1 MNKEIDSRIAITI
14 LVVITIF
21 LIGWMMHEYQSIFY
35 PMPSQGPIK
44 LAIKRFLEPSARVNF
59 KKFISEGEFKNYLTE
74 ANKISLGTGYPG
86 QLRALPAVPMIVRE
100 EEMGA
105 GVTEK
110 QPERFSGTNVQ
121 VASIDEPDIVKTN
134 GQEIYFSSQSPIR
147 YFIEGRSSEKIMP
160 PETGGIKIIKAF
172 PLEELSLKKEIERI
186 GDLLLYKNIL
196 MVFSNEKIY
205 AYDVSLL
212 ENPSEIWAIDLDQSS
227 QIVGVRF
234 FKEKLY
240 LVIRKNIRQDHP
252 CPIKLMTI
260 KEIPLTINCEDIY
273 HPDIYVP
280 TEVTYTALA
289 VNPLTGEAEKEVSFI
304 GSADSS
310 LIYMSKNNLYATYSY
325 TQSINKFFLNFL
337 QEKGQDLIPVSIID
351 KLKKLDSYDI
361 SESAKMTELQVIF
374 ENYFSSLDEDERLKI
389 ENELNNRLTD
399 YHKDHQRDLEKTA
412 LVKIDLEN
420 FNVGATGIIPG
431 QPLNQFSLDEYE
443 NYLRIATTVGERTW
457 WGPWLGWQAAGG
469 ANDIYI
475 LDKDLKIVGSIQNL
489 GLGEKIYSARFLE
502 DKGYLVTF
510 RQIDPFYVLD
520 LSNPA
525 KPELKGELKIPGY
538 SSYLHPITKD
548 EILGIGKEESQVKI
562 SLFEVIDPSRPKEK
576 AKYTLNEYWSDILD
590 THHAFLLDSK
600 HEIFFLP
607 GATGGYV
614 FSYKENKLQLIKA
627 VSDINAKRALY
638 INDYLYIIG
647 DDKLI
652 VLNEIN
658 WEKVKEIK
666 F

>member
-1 MNKEIDSRIAITI
+1 MNKEVDSRIAIAI
-14 LVVITIF
+14 LVIITISLVG
-21 LIGWMMHEYQSIFY
+21 LIMHEYQSIFY
-35 PMPSQGPIK
+35 PVPSSGPIK
-44 LAIKRFLEPSARVNF
+44 LVARRLLEPSARVNF
-59 KKFISEGEFKNYLTE
+59 KKFISEEEFKNYLTE
-74 ANKISLGTGYPG
+74 ANKIFLGDLGYPS
-86 QLRALPAVPMIVRE
+86 QFRALVSAPTAIRE

-105 GVTEK
+105 GVAEK
-110 QPERFSGTNVQ
+110 QPERFSETNVQ

-134 GQEIYFSSQSPIR
+134 GQEIYFSSKES
-147 YFIEGRSSEKIMP
+147 FMP
-160 PETGGIKIIKAF
+160 PETGKIKIIKAF
-172 PLEELSLKKEIERI
+172 PLEEFSLKKEIEKS

-196 MVFSNEKIY
+196 MIFSDEKIY
-205 AYDVSLL
+205 AYDISSS
-212 ENPSEIWAIDLDQSS
+212 ENPLEIWSIDLAQSS
-227 QIVGVRF
+227 QIVGARL

-240 LVIRKNIRQDHP
+240 LVIGKNIKQGHL
-252 CPIKLMTI
+252 CPIEPIII
-260 KEIPLTINCEDIY
+260 KGLPLTINCEDIY

-280 TEVTYTALA
+280 IEVAYTALTID
-289 VNPLTGEAEKEVSFI
+289 PLTGQAEKEISFI
-304 GSADSS
+304 GSTDSS
-310 LIYMSKNNLYATYSY
+310 LIYMSKNNLYAAYSY
-325 TQSINKFFLNFL
+325 TQSISKFFLNFL
-337 QEKGQDLIPVSIID
+337 QEKGQDLVPVSMIEQ
-351 KLKKLDSYDI
+351 LKKLDSYDI
-361 SESAKMTELQVIF
+361 SENAKMTELQVIF
-374 ENYFSSLDEDERLKI
+374 ENHLSSLDEDERLKI

-399 YHKDHQRDLEKTA
+399 YHQDHQRDLEKTA

-420 FNVGATGIIPG
+420 FNIGATGIIPG
-431 QPLNQFSLDEYE
+431 QMLNQFSLDEYE
-443 NYLRIATTVGERTW
+443 NYLRVATTVGERRW
-457 WGPWLGWQAAGG
+457 WGLPLGEQGAVS

-475 LDKDLKIVGSIQNL
+475 LDRDLKIAGSIQDL

-510 RQIDPFYVLD
+510 RQTDPFFVLD

-525 KPELKGELKIPGY
+525 KPELKGQLKIPGY

-562 SLFEVIDPSRPKEK
+562 SLFEVIDASRPEEK

-607 GATGGYV
+607 GAAGGYV
-614 FSYKENKLQLIKA
+614 FSYQENKLQLIKA
-627 VSDINAKRALY
+627 VSNINAKRALY